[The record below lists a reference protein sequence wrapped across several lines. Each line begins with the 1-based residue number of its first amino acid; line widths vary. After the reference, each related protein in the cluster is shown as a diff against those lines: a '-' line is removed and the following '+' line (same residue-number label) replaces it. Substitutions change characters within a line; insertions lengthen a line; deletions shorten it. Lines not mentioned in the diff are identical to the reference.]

1 MHGLE
6 AKHETYFAL
15 LFTLRTPN
23 PLYHIPLSL
32 IFRGCSLPW
41 YRNEA
46 LRVNKEDSIPRF
58 QMGVSIRGPR
68 SRPPIGITTSFS
80 L

>member
-1 MHGLE
+1 M
-6 AKHETYFAL
+6 
-15 LFTLRTPN
+15 RN
-23 PLYHIPLSL
+23 
-32 IFRGCSLPW
+32 
-41 YRNEA
+41 NEA

-58 QMGVSIRGPR
+58 QMDCKQPR